1 MKTTVD
7 IPDDQLRDVMRFT
20 KEKTQSAAIAKALE
34 EYNRRRRMAELTKFS
49 GTCDDLVSF
58 EELMESRERDLPK
71 SSNAHFPKLMAL

>member
-20 KEKTQSAAIAKALE
+20 EEKTKSAAIAKALE
-34 EYNRRRRMAELTKFS
+34 DYNRRRRMAELTKFS
-49 GTCDDLVSF
+49 GTCGDLVSF

-71 SSNAHFPKLMAL
+71 SAKLHSK